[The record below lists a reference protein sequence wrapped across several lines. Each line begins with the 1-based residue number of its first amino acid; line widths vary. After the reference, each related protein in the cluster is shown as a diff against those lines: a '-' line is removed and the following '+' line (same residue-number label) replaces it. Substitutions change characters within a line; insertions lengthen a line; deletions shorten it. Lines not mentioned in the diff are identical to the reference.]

1 MFTPSTIFDGIDTN
15 IPTASGGNIHEV
27 FGYVVHEF
35 TASANFIP
43 AKTAR
48 YEFFMVGKGGYGQ
61 DAASTPSPY
70 GGGGGGGG
78 EVVLGVITLIS
89 GSSYFINFDPGSI
102 PSELSFAGIIA
113 YEGGRGGRG
122 NSATTAY
129 NGDDGFSGGSGTGG
143 SGGGGAISTGGSL
156 KGVGGDSDSAKGILN
171 YIYRFGYK
179 GGNANPTSGNGAGG
193 GGGAG
198 GLGGQALS
206 NGTGGAGG
214 AGYPNNWL
222 GSTLYY
228 GGGGGGYP
236 SGTGN
241 GGGGNAA
248 TTTGGSNG
256 QPRANS
262 GGGSGGVNDPF
273 GTSYTAAS
281 GIVLIRYKTSV

>member
-1 MFTPSTIFDGIDTN
+1 MFTPSTFFDGIDTN

-35 TASANFIP
+35 TASGTFIP

-48 YEFFMVGKGGYGQ
+48 YEFFMVGRGGNGQ
-61 DAASTPSPY
+61 DAASTPSSY

-78 EVVLGVITLIS
+78 EVILGAITLIS
-89 GSSYFINFDPGSI
+89 ASSYDIDFDENSI

-113 YEGGRGGRG
+113 YQGGDGGDG
-122 NSATTAY
+122 NSSTTAY
-129 NGDDGFSGGSGTGG
+129 NGQDGYSGGSGKGG

-156 KGVGGDSDSAKGILN
+156 RGVGGDSNAAKGFVN
-171 YIYRFGYK
+171 YLYRFGYN
-179 GGNANPTSGNGAGG
+179 GGNATIAGNGAAG

-198 GLGGQALS
+198 GNGS
-206 NGTGGAGG
+206 NGGSSGGAGG
-214 AGYPNNWL
+214 QGYPNNWL

-241 GGGGNAA
+241 GGGGNAS
-248 TTTGGSNG
+248 TTTNGSAGN
-256 QPRANS
+256 PRDNS
-262 GGGSGGVNDPF
+262 GGGGGGENNA
-273 GTSYTAAS
+273 TSSNKEGAL
-281 GIVLIRYKTSV
+281 GIVLIRYRTSV